1 MSIKTE
7 ICYKFFFPKYNSLS
21 ISPDG
26 ANFVPDSDGLDQLGE
41 VRALCR
47 ACPERVITYDQLDA
61 DNPIAMYANKWD
73 NNPSAPYSRAF
84 IKGCIDKYL
93 EFPKYFNLRNY
104 LDAYPCQEGG
114 MSLMISHSPEIGQAT
129 DYTKFSI
136 KENNSDIDKKIVYC
150 TVMISSGDFFYSY
163 CLPSEVIAKSGLKNE
178 IVINR
183 FHQNW
188 YFNMPEKRAYRP
200 HSNVF
205 VGQEKRVFVQHYF
218 KDDFNYVHQSSGT
231 PFYYVNFTY
240 KDNSNNTIIISGLDE
255 CLSCCDKN
263 GSYISS
269 DGDNYIGSN
278 KNFPPEELIDHYF
291 VRYKD
296 VIKRDKYGNIVYDEN
311 NNIEYTY
318 NADISVYD
326 IQQNRATFH
335 RYEKSEVTTT
345 SGGMGVLK
353 SDPSIVVSPV
363 SKVELYNNLSED
375 IKQDFIELE
384 ATRRIL
390 FYNKNNPATLY
401 YNNLSRPICPTR
413 GIPTILSGIGKNTAL
428 SYQPPAEYIDVDYT
442 YSYNTYYYDSSQ
454 QKIVSSTNSID
465 AHGTPPLQIPYNL
478 LRYCLND
485 RPPFTDCET
494 VLIMWIA
501 DSDPND
507 ISDSDPDKI
516 KKLHDLNWQ
525 QYAIP
530 ISMRCYTKDNTT
542 NTNRFLVLYPHAS
555 TSIADDE
562 YAYHYRRAE
571 NYNKN
576 IFKEA
581 AYIQDLIKYSTDYII
596 AYNHTSYFSSGF
608 NIQKYLCNKYVSKFR
623 ALYVKKAYSAV
634 SYKREFQTYYVKVDN
649 SDNIYHINTSLSDRC
664 FAAGAS
670 GSANFIPSQSLTR
683 AKYEEKWSLT
693 PTITNEWLI
702 RDDWFIAL
710 FDASDE
716 SIFLKRTGKLTL
728 YSSSNL
734 RTYLQS
740 IYSDATWD
748 DIYISSLGISPT
760 DQVNGHFVKTSHFNG
775 STIILPLGIL
785 DGYIQIDG
793 ITYGSNTSNHLAIVG
808 LKDVFDYTQD
818 DYHHFKYVSGT
829 YQLTKGNN
837 NNYTAY
843 VMKIQ

>member
-21 ISPDG
+21 ISTDDV
-26 ANFVPDSDGLDQLGE
+26 NFVPDSDGVDQLGE

-47 ACPERVITYDQLDA
+47 ECPERVITYDQLDA

-73 NNPSAPYSRAF
+73 NNPSAPYSRTF
-84 IKGCIDKYL
+84 IKNCIDKYL

-114 MSLMISHSPEIGQAT
+114 MTLMISHSPEIGHAT
-129 DYTKFSI
+129 DYTKFYI
-136 KENNSDIDKKIVYC
+136 KENNSDIDDKIVYC
-150 TVMISSGDFFYSY
+150 TVMVSSGDFFYSY
-163 CLPSEVIAKSGLKNE
+163 CLPNEIITKSGLADKVVRPAQYNG
-178 IVINR
+178 VDGNKTPLLR
-183 FHQNW
+183 FHNNW
-188 YFNMPEKRAYRP
+188 CFNQPEK
-200 HSNVF
+200 NVF
-205 VGQEKRVFVQHYF
+205 RPVLNVQLGQEKRVFVQHYF
-218 KDDFNYVHQSSGT
+218 RDGFQYGAQNNKNT
-231 PFYYVNFTY
+231 FYYLNFSDTDGNIY
-240 KDNSNNTIIISGLDE
+240 NPFDGNIHCKDILGKYTNELGTAYT
-255 CLSCCDKN
+255 
-263 GSYISS
+263 GSY
-269 DGDNYIGSN
+269 
-278 KNFPPEELIDHYF
+278 KNFPPDEYVDHY
-291 VRYKD
+291 YIND
-296 VIKRDKYGNIVYDEN
+296 
-311 NNIEYTY
+311 
-318 NADISVYD
+318 D
-326 IQQNRATFH
+326 IQANRLTRH
-335 RYEKSEVTTT
+335 TYT
-345 SGGMGVLK
+345 
-353 SDPSIVVSPV
+353 
-363 SKVELYNNLSED
+363 SKVTNSEAIKVVEHASNYIED
-375 IKQDFIELE
+375 IKQDFIALE
-384 ATRRIL
+384 VTRRIL
-390 FYNKNNPATLY
+390 YY
-401 YNNLSRPICPTR
+401 YNGEQLMYNNTIRDIHPTR
-413 GIPTILSGIGKNTAL
+413 DIPRIIGNTSGNDTVI
-428 SYQPPAEYIDVDYT
+428 SYEPPDEYIDLPYIYKYNN
-442 YSYNTYYYDSSQ
+442 YS
-454 QKIVSSTNSID
+454 SSTVSVQTV
-465 AHGTPPLQIPYNL
+465 GTPPLQIPYNL

-501 DSDPND
+501 TPYRDSSNNLITPDS
-507 ISDSDPDKI
+507 ISDSDPDKV
-516 KKLHDLNWQ
+516 KKLHNLNWQ

-530 ISMRCYTKDNTT
+530 ISMRCHTKDNTA
-542 NTNRFLVLYPHAS
+542 NTTRFLVLYPHAA
-555 TSIADDE
+555 TSVADDE

-596 AYNHTSYFSSGF
+596 AYNHTSYFNRGF
-608 NIQKYLCNKYVSKFR
+608 NIQKHLCSNYTSKFR
-623 ALYVKKAYSAV
+623 ALYVKKAYQTV

-683 AKYEEKWSLT
+683 AKYEEKWNL
-693 PTITNEWLI
+693 IYDNEWLI

-716 SIFLKRTGKLTL
+716 STFLKRTGKLTL
-728 YSSSNL
+728 YNSNTL

-740 IYSDATWD
+740 IYSSATWD

-818 DYHHFKYVSGT
+818 DYHHFKYVSDT
-829 YQLTKGNN
+829 YQLTKGVN

-843 VMKIQ
+843 VMQIQ